1 MELQQFK
8 AFITIIIL
16 SFISIILMLYYFTG
30 LLSSKLPT
38 FVYDINLKTIPTK
51 APSPSYIPS
60 KSTIDNQYL
69 LHKVTISNSSNRI
82 LTSQNE
88 WISTK
93 PPYSTVVLPEYKA
106 LGVDCSRIFNNDVE
120 YTKTIIKQQDSIKH
134 TIFPD
139 QKVADY
145 AIDCTKYR
153 RHYTTT
159 IPTREEA
166 DYPLA
171 FQILTFKDAAQFE
184 YLLKTIYRP
193 HNQYC
198 IHVDKKSKQPFWSAI
213 LNIAKCFDN
222 IEVID
227 EKEAVD
233 VKWGFYSVLEPEII
247 CMKNL
252 WKRKT
257 KWKYLIN
264 LTAQEFPLQT
274 MQDLIKILKSLKGAN
289 SLEGTVARRNV
300 ERTEKDINM
309 KPKIPFNKGI
319 TIAKGAVHLVVQRGF
334 VDYAL
339 HNTTA
344 LEFNDWLKDTFHP
357 DETYFPSLNH
367 SPQLHIPGS
376 YTGNPETDPVTYPF
390 IGRFKNWGGYPFDYP
405 CAGKRV
411 RGICILSIGDLSLL
425 ANRKELFAN
434 KFHLDYQPFA
444 LQCMRELIYNRTRDE
459 LAGKRE
465 IDLSYYENLKMV
477 KYHIGSSP

>member
-1 MELQQFK
+1 MKRQLLKFAEMYNFRRKKFQLKPFSNK
-8 AFITIIIL
+8 NPPPNGSSYDSHIEKVKFYTRKYLSNTPEKIL
-16 SFISIILMLYYFTG
+16 PS
-30 LLSSKLPT
+30 
-38 FVYDINLKTIPTK
+38 LK
-51 APSPSYIPS
+51 
-60 KSTIDNQYL
+60 KSTQNYKDNKHLIDN
-69 LHKVTISNSSNRI
+69 HVTFNENSSI
-82 LTSQNE
+82 LTK
-88 WISTK
+88 I
-93 PPYSTVVLPEYKA
+93 PYSTVVLPEYKA
-106 LGVDCSRIFNNDVE
+106 LGVDCN
-120 YTKTIIKQQDSIKH
+120 
-134 TIFPD
+134 
-139 QKVADY
+139 
-145 AIDCTKYR
+145 
-153 RHYTTT
+153 
-159 IPTREEA
+159 
-166 DYPLA
+166 
-171 FQILTFKDAAQFE
+171 AAQFE

-319 TIAKGAVHLVVQRGF
+319 TIAKGAVYLVVQRGF
-334 VDYAL
+334 
-339 HNTTA
+339 
-344 LEFNDWLKDTFHP
+344 
-357 DETYFPSLNH
+357 ETYFPSLNH

-376 YTGNPETDPVTYPF
+376 YTGNPETDPVTYLF

-477 KYHIGSSP
+477 KYHIGSSL